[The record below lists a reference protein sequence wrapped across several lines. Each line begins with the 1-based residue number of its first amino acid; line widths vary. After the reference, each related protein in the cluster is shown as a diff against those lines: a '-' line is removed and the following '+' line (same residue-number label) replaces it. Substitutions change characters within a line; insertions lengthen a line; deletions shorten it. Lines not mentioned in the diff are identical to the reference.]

1 MTLIE
6 DIAMPEDMILFYG
19 GVFSQWYPARFVVDG
34 VVYNCAEQ
42 YMMAKK
48 AQLFQDHE
56 ALTAIMASR
65 NPATQKAIGRKV
77 KGFNR
82 DCRDS
87 VSRDVVLR
95 GSLAKF
101 SQNPGLLAHMLKTG
115 DAILVEAS
123 PTDTIWGIGL
133 DECDPDALDPSKWQG
148 TNWLGEVL
156 METRRALQ
164 DAAKTTWALPE

>member
-1 MTLIE
+1 
-6 DIAMPEDMILFYG
+6 MPEDMILFYG

-34 VVYNCAEQ
+34 VVYSCAEQ

-56 ALTAIMASR
+56 AVKKIMASR
-65 NPATQKAIGRKV
+65 NPATQKALGRKV
-77 KGFNR
+77 AGFKR
-82 DCRDS
+82 EVWDT

-95 GSLAKF
+95 ASLAKF
-101 SQNPGLLAHMLKTG
+101 SQNHKLLAYILGTG
-115 DAILVEAS
+115 EDILVEAS

-133 DECDPDALDPSKWQG
+133 DELDPDALDPAKWQG

-156 METRRALQ
+156 METRSALR
-164 DAAKTTWALPE
+164 DAAKTNWVL